1 MSHFRKQKNHRKK
14 SYKQME
20 RVNHPLLHCEYG
32 LIKLTSVIEF
42 ASFLEPNSDTFHEL
56 FCLFS
61 FDKIAV
67 TIPDTRAAFLIWN

>member
-1 MSHFRKQKNHRKK
+1 MGDIKK
-14 SYKQME
+14 KDLTE
-20 RVNHPLLHCEYG
+20 GKLEYG
-32 LIKLTSVIEF
+32 LIQVTSVIEF